1 MPLPTCR
8 AELCGHYTLPDRSS
22 KKAMP
27 LVHTDER
34 WDLYGDLLLEIQKL
48 PGHGLPPEPK
58 VPFPK
63 RLFRRVPRYG
73 FHQVLGYPERD
84 NLDPETIAK
93 TLVAGGRLVGAPT
106 KTEDLAEWV
115 LLLEVTSDDDGLAVT
130 WGLDGRLLFIVRRQD
145 LFERRFDAVELVTTY
160 A

>member
-1 MPLPTCR
+1 M
-8 AELCGHYTLPDRSS
+8 
-22 KKAMP
+22 
-27 LVHTDER
+27 
-34 WDLYGDLLLEIQKL
+34 
-48 PGHGLPPEPK
+48 
-58 VPFPK
+58 
-63 RLFRRVPRYG
+63 
-73 FHQVLGYPERD
+73 
-84 NLDPETIAK
+84 
-93 TLVAGGRLVGAPT
+93 GGAT